1 MHWCLHWAAGRA
13 AAPIAPPP
21 LPVRCHCSAGRPPA
35 RLTSELLLPPD
46 HKRRLGDAVS
56 QRLHTLLTSEDPDQV
71 LDA

>member
-1 MHWCLHWAAGRA
+1 
-13 AAPIAPPP
+13 
-21 LPVRCHCSAGRPPA
+21 VRCHCSAGRPPA